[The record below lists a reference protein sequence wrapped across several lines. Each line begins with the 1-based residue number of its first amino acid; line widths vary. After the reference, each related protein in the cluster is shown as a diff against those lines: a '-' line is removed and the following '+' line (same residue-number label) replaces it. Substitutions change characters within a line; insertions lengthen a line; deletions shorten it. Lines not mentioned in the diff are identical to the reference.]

1 MEGIEHLLL
10 PPTFTKLFFKKILCS
25 SPDVHQGCLGY
36 LTAYHPRGILK
47 GTRQSRIDR
56 SHPTAVQSTK
66 RCPFLLVTGGGGR
79 TLFSP
84 LYHIQA
90 AAAMNMEL
98 MLSNK
103 RGQVLFFPP
112 RKRLGHSFHISQ
124 IPPRTVRS
132 LWKSFKWLPKLWEID
147 RIHFL
152 KRSTKLQEA
161 PRSQTPWSMPSESL
175 LSIKPKLLGE
185 LLRLGS
191 QNTSQSSE
199 RGMSLKFWCS
209 LQTTKS
215 CRPELS

>member
-1 MEGIEHLLL
+1 MATLQN
-10 PPTFTKLFFKKILCS
+10 K
-25 SPDVHQGCLGY
+25 
-36 LTAYHPRGILK
+36 
-47 GTRQSRIDR
+47 
-56 SHPTAVQSTK
+56 
-66 RCPFLLVTGGGGR
+66 GGGGR

-90 AAAMNMEL
+90 AAAAMNMES

-103 RGQVLFFPP
+103 RGTSALPP
-112 RKRLGHSFHISQ
+112 TKRLGHSFLTSP
-124 IPPRTVRS
+124 IPPRTVCS
-132 LWKSFKWLPKLWEID
+132 LRKSFKCLPKLREMD

-161 PRSQTPWSMPSESL
+161 PRSQTPWSMPSENL

-199 RGMSLKFWCS
+199 RGMSLNFWCS
-209 LQTTKS
+209 LETTKS
-215 CRPELS
+215 CLPELS